1 MTVSS
6 FNPSQQTLQQKWV
19 ELRSLHLQEQRLLH
33 GESLFLG
40 GKPQCCQDLWGKLG
54 LSSTGHSSNLVSIC
68 FLFFH
73 LNEGMG

>member
-33 GESLFLG
+33 GESPFPG
-40 GKPQCCQDLWGKLG
+40 GKPQRC
-54 LSSTGHSSNLVSIC
+54 
-68 FLFFH
+68 
-73 LNEGMG
+73 